1 MLSSSTVNF
10 PRQLGVRMSDL
21 QSYKQ
26 PPFSKFSGPAGILKW
41 VIAAAIILYL
51 MGGSY
56 FIVEP
61 TEMAGVRRLG
71 TVVTKEPV
79 PPGFHLKVPFVDQVD
94 KIQVSIDN
102 FRIDNL
108 RVYTIDNQFV
118 QIAVGV
124 TYRIPGDAVLKLLY
138 EVGRTGNAD
147 IRSNIEPIVADR
159 TLKIFAKRNTIKISE
174 EREQIAGEVRTAVAQ
189 AVRERFGM
197 EILDLQIP
205 AIKYSDIFVASVEAA
220 VKAKNDAIAAENT
233 VNRIRYEGE
242 QKVVTAKAEAEA
254 QVARALAQKQAQIL
268 AAEGDARG
276 IELRAAAEAQ
286 GIRIRGEALKDNDR
300 VIELTL
306 AQRWTGHPPQTIL
319 GNQSAVPF
327 FNIGQA
333 PPAAQQPASPAH

>member
-1 MLSSSTVNF
+1 
-10 PRQLGVRMSDL
+10 MSDL
-21 QSYKQ
+21 SSYKT
-26 PPFSKFSGPAGILKW
+26 PPFSHGAPNLPKW
-41 VIAAAIILYL
+41 IIAAIAAAALLYCL
-51 MGGSY
+51 TDSY
-56 FIVEP
+56 FIVQP

-71 TVVTKEPV
+71 TINSKEPV
-79 PPGFHLKVPFVDQVD
+79 PPGLHFKMPFIDQVD

-108 RVYTIDNQFV
+108 RVYTIDNQSV

-124 TYRIPGDAVLKLLY
+124 TYRIPRDAVLKLLY
-138 EVGRTGNAD
+138 EVGTSGNSG
-147 IRSNIEPIVADR
+147 IRSNIEPIIADR
-159 TLKIFAKRNTIKISE
+159 ALKIFAKRNTIKISE
-174 EREQIAGEVRTAVAQ
+174 EREQIASEVRASVSQ
-189 AVRERFGM
+189 AIRERFGM

-254 QVARALAQKQAQIL
+254 QVARAQAQKQAQIL
-268 AAEGDARG
+268 AAEGEARG

-286 GIRIRGEALKDNDR
+286 GITVRGAALKDNSR

-306 AQRWTGHPPQTIL
+306 AQRWSGHPPQTIL
-319 GNQSAVPF
+319 GDRGAVPF
-327 FNIGQA
+327 FNLGQA
-333 PPAAQQPASPAH
+333 AVAAPQPGPGR